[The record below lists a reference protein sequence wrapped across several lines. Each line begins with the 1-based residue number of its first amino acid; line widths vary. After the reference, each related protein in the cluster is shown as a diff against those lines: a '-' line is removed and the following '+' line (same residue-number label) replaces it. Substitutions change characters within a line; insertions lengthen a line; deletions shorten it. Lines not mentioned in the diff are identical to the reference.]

1 MMKIFYSVKS
11 QFYADGTVTSELNGT
26 RRAFEKPDNTKT
38 RFIHK
43 VVVVD
48 WYPSKREAYARIKEI
63 KGSSR

>member
-11 QFYADGTVTSELNGT
+11 QYYADGTVKVELDGS
-26 RRAFEKPDNTKT
+26 RRAFEKPDNTRT

-43 VVVVD
+43 DVFID

>member
-1 MMKIFYSVKS
+1 MMKIFYAVKS
-11 QFYADGTVTSELNGT
+11 QYYADGTVTVELDGT
-26 RRAFEKPDNTKT
+26 RRAFEKPDNTRT

-63 KGSSR
+63 KESSR